1 MLTPGQFNSKGLGD
15 VYFNGRSQVI
25 PQTQWSRCNRLL
37 LTIEG
42 ATKADDTKVPGSGF
56 KQTGNVYS
64 LAVDANNRI
73 FYEWSAGQATNID
86 YV

>member
-1 MLTPGQFNSKGLGD
+1 MLIPNQFIHKGLED
-15 VYFNGRSQVI
+15 VYFNGRSQMI

-37 LTIEG
+37 LTIES
-42 ATKADDTKVPGSGF
+42 ATKPDDTKLPGSGF
-56 KQTGNVYS
+56 KQSGNVYS

-73 FYEWSAGQATNID
+73 CYEWSAGQVTSID